1 MDAGSEA
8 QPIARWYAPAAIAA
22 LLFMLLGCAVFLLD
36 VSTDPATMPLD
47 QRAAHDAQPFW
58 LMIAYGVAVWVGALG
73 ALLLILRRRIAE
85 RLLLLSFVAVAIWLA
100 GLLLVPRLR
109 DLLGTD
115 DVAVA
120 VVVTIL
126 TWTIYWFARNS
137 RRRGWLR

>member
-1 MDAGSEA
+1 MNDAYAPG
-8 QPIARWYAPAAIAA
+8 PIARWYLPAAIAS

-36 VSTDPATMPLD
+36 VSADPATMPLD
-47 QRAAHDAQPFW
+47 QRAAHDAQPLW
-58 LMIAYGVAVWVGALG
+58 LTLVYGAAVWAGALG

-85 RLLLLSFVAVAIWLA
+85 RLLLVSFVAVAIWLA

-115 DVAVA
+115 DIAVA